1 MKTIL
6 VMSGTR
12 EGREIIR
19 LLKDAGYRV
28 IATSVTNYGSA
39 FSEAAGADVVLT
51 GALGHEGLVDLIY
64 KYDVDCIVDATHPFA
79 LEASRNAVRA
89 CRESGKGYLRFER
102 KPMPLPSSPL
112 VYLSK
117 DFRKAGEI
125 ASQLGSNIFYTAG
138 IKNLSTFLGSAQR
151 RNVIVRV
158 VPQPEAIRRCVELGV
173 PVENIIA
180 AQGPFTKE
188 LNIAMFRE
196 YGADVIVTKE
206 SGKEGGADTKVEA
219 ALELG
224 IPIVVIKRPKGE
236 YPFVVYEASEVVEWI
251 SKNL

>member
-1 MKTIL
+1 
-6 VMSGTR
+6 MSGTK
-12 EGREIIR
+12 EGREIIG

-28 IATSVTNYGSA
+28 IATSVTSYGSA
-39 FSEAAGADVVLT
+39 LSEAAGADVVLT
-51 GALGHEGLVDLIY
+51 GSFDYEGLADLIY

-89 CRESGKGYLRFER
+89 CRESGRSYLRFER
-102 KPMPLPSSPL
+102 KPIPLPSSSL

-117 DFRKAGEI
+117 DFREAGEI
-125 ASQLGSNIFYTAG
+125 ASKLGSNIFYTAG
-138 IKNLSTFLGSAQR
+138 IKNLSTFLDSAQR

-158 VPQPEAIRRCVELGV
+158 VPQPEAIKKCIELGV

-196 YGADVIVTKE
+196 YKADVVVTKE

-219 ALELG
+219 ALDLNV
-224 IPIVVIKRPKGE
+224 PIVVIERPKSE
-236 YPFVVYEASEVVEWI
+236 YPAVVYEAWEVVEWI